1 MGPNPKLYGRVI
13 QCFQLLLSLFFATK
27 QDARYSCI
35 VFPFGLS
42 VPQSFY
48 VLVAAESA
56 CLNGK
61 HAMVLH
67 RVYGSSATYENVQI
81 WEGDIYTGRFV
92 GVINGR
98 NMNQVTH
105 DYEFCVNAG
114 VHTLLLDQVSK
125 AGWATGSYV
134 DVQVDGVTIAHGILD
149 RLETGILTVYR
160 VLLLLGVTHSLHA
173 SDDEGGMEVF
183 EHCFRFLVRSRL

>member
-13 QCFQLLLSLFFATK
+13 QCFQLLLSLFFAKK
-27 QDARYSCI
+27 QDAHYSCI

-48 VLVAAESA
+48 VLVAAKSA

-98 NMNQVTH
+98 NMNQVTY

-149 RLETGILTVYR
+149 RLETGILPVYR
-160 VLLLLGVTHSLHA
+160 EFHLWDMTRSLHA

-183 EHCFRFLVRSRL
+183 EHGFRLLVHTLL

>member
-13 QCFQLLLSLFFATK
+13 QCFQLLLSLFFAKK

-48 VLVAAESA
+48 VLVAAKSA

-67 RVYGSSATYENVQI
+67 LVYGSSATYENVQI

-98 NMNQVTH
+98 NMNQVTY

-160 VLLLLGVTHSLHA
+160 EFHLWDMTRSLYA

-183 EHCFRFLVRSRL
+183 EHGFRLLVHTLL